1 MKVNT
6 KEVRN
11 VISLLD
17 DIVKEYKDENPPKK
31 RDWRTY
37 EQQYAARLRVAF
49 NELRPFVHEAVESLE
64 VVRGT
69 SKGVK
74 PLLTLEQ
81 KVLAL
86 LLKHLIG
93 KSNRSMAYM
102 LILFSWLTGVSVSYK
117 TIERLYSDEQVV
129 LALHNLQALILRKK
143 EIQEVDAC
151 GDGTGYSLTIRK
163 HYASQAQKLKDKA
176 KKSKKVKK
184 KRRHFMYSFALMDLK
199 TRMYL
204 GYGMSIKNEKEAF
217 LEAVSMVQDT
227 GINIESLRLDKYYSN
242 QVCVELFQKEFG
254 KVKMYLIPKKN
265 ATVKGDWEWKRML
278 HSFVNDTK
286 GFLKEYYKRNH
297 SESGFAEDKKRTGW
311 KLGQKRPDRLAT
323 ANKLT
328 HLWHNM
334 HWLA

>member
-1 MKVNT
+1 MEN
-6 KEVRN
+6 VRAA
-11 VISLLD
+11 
-17 DIVKEYKDENPPKK
+17 
-31 RDWRTY
+31 
-37 EQQYAARLRVAF
+37 QYAARLRVAF

-184 KRRHFMYSFALMDLK
+184 KRRHFMYSFALMDLN
-199 TRMYL
+199 THMYI
-204 GYGMSIKNEKEAF
+204 GYGMSLKSEKESF
-217 LEAVSMVQDT
+217 LEAVSMVQETD
-227 GINIESLRLDKYYSN
+227 INIESLRLDRYHSN
-242 QVCVELFQKEFG
+242 QMCVELCQEKFG
-254 KVKMYLIPKKN
+254 KVI
-265 ATVKGDWEWKRML
+265 KR
-278 HSFVNDTK
+278 VRK
-286 GFLKEYYKRNH
+286 
-297 SESGFAEDKKRTGW
+297 
-311 KLGQKRPDRLAT
+311 
-323 ANKLT
+323 
-328 HLWHNM
+328 
-334 HWLA
+334 